1 MGNRGSSTS
10 SRPPLSSEANLYAKL
25 QDHIQRQ
32 TRSFSGGGYFNG
44 GGDKNPVQHIKDYH
58 IDSVSSKAKL
68 RIIEGI
74 IKAIS
79 KIGFKVDTK
88 QPIEDILKDIKK
100 QLPDPRAGS
109 TFVKNAEKQ
118 ETICKMIADAIN
130 QEFIDLGQ
138 DKLIDTT
145 EGAASICRQIV
156 LYINSLTHGLRAEY
170 LDVHGSIE
178 NTLENIKL
186 LSDAIKQLHER
197 MVTEVTKAA
206 PNEEVINAVTMI
218 EAVYR
223 RLLNEQNLQIN
234 ILTNFI
240 DNILTP
246 TQKEL
251 DKLKTDEVDIIKI
264 LNDTNS
270 VLGTKNFGKV
280 LSYTLCNLGIA
291 ATVANKIN
299 KALQRVGLKVEQY
312 LHSKNWAEF
321 DKELDL
327 KRFSGLVSAENIAEF
342 EKAVNLLRQ
351 TFNERHKIL
360 ENNCAKKGGDEE
372 KTPLDKRMEAQR
384 LDRKHILMEFLNKS
398 TQAYND
404 FLENVKKIG
413 MKLVKEIALT
423 PNITKLRDALSRIN
437 DMGTIALDL
446 SLIGF
451 YNNAAAREERETFLI
466 QLTLVKNVL
475 EELAKTD
482 PNFKNLYDSC
492 FRLLQIIDFYTD
504 IVQKKYGGGE
514 DCECTKVGGAALT
527 VEELGLS
534 KAARSQV
541 DLNQAIN
548 TFMYY
553 YYVAQIYSNLTHN
566 KQEFQSYE
574 ENYAT
579 ILGDAI
585 AGRLMQLDT
594 EKNARINSPA
604 VDLARG
610 HVGPNPGGAQEVDW
624 KATISAIELEYDV
637 KRRFYRALEGL
648 DLYLKNITKTFVNNI
663 DSIQTVQQM
672 LDGVRIIGRW
682 FTEATGDTLAQVF
695 ESFPTSAGNDSNV
708 FTDNAP
714 AGHYYEKVAA
724 EIQQGRG
731 VGTLRPVRA
740 SQAKNIRDLIG
751 RSLSNFQALK
761 NIINAFARIG
771 DMLGGEELRQTVPMS
786 PLQIYKTLLEYIQHS
801 ALSVGLKN
809 LNQTQIGGQRVA
821 LAQTAEEASQRVYL
835 STVRVNDALSTRWE
849 TEDVF
854 FTFMLKSMAAKIF
867 IVLGIYDMFERPEP
881 VYKLIPTRMIL
892 GGADELE
899 PEVIPEAAGLY
910 FRLPRLAEFYQK
922 LFSFRDE
929 NVQIS
934 MLPELEGIFSGLIR
948 VIFMRPIELINI
960 GDYSE
965 TEIRQLIKEINV
977 IYQHFNLE
985 YGEQEAVKKALIH
998 FVNEIN
1004 RRFGVITRTEWEKF
1018 QRIVQEAR
1026 TMNDFGMMNQTNYS
1040 ILPDEDGYTQSS
1052 QLLPSDRFIGPSSQP
1067 TPKWRPA
1074 LYNIDSVDVQTGM
1087 LQPNSQWDLVQKFR
1101 KQLSEMFEDPSLQQ
1115 ELGKVSYQELIQQAT
1130 NELKKEHTD
1139 KIQIVSKLI
1148 QGSESLADTDVNKIF
1163 LFHETV
1169 ITGLNLLSAIYVLL
1183 NTFRNN
1189 IKALDLDM
1197 IQKSIVEWLR
1207 ETQAANVNHA
1217 NLIDWLGRRHGDISE
1232 IRNPG
1237 LVIKANDA
1245 RLSMVYPDPTT
1256 DPTLPQDQNL
1266 TTETLFAWIEQYV
1279 GIPAGGGIRPE
1290 QELAARYL
1298 VDNQR
1303 IMQLLLTN
1311 IFEMTSSF
1319 NKLVQVRFP
1328 ETSTAHV
1335 HLDFTGLISLIDSLM
1350 ADTKYF
1356 LDLLRPHIDKNII
1369 QYYENRSN
1377 PGSFYWL
1384 EEHLIDKLIKP
1395 PTDAGGRPLPGGELG
1410 LEGVNQIINKT
1421 YILLTKPYNVLHL
1434 RGGAQRRDAANIQI
1448 NNNPELSERYEQ
1460 YGRVFSRLVFYDAL
1474 DNNSGLRVEQVAL
1487 GDFRLSN
1494 LIRTNNAQE
1503 ENALSFWTAVAPA
1516 PRAYANV
1523 NNAANNL
1530 RRYRLY
1536 GSDYG
1541 IRNNRSM
1548 MMVFNQLVA
1557 SYIARFYDA
1566 PSGKIYLNLINAFA
1580 NGNFSQAVMEL
1591 GYAHPDLARDNIA
1604 FGHRGDPTEQSVLL
1618 LSLGLMLQ
1626 RLIKDTNRQGLSQHL
1641 ISTLTEIPIYL
1652 KENYR
1657 ANLPLYNKMFNIL
1670 ISQGELLKQFIQY
1683 TKVQLARPN
1692 LMALLGA
1699 NNDAIIYYNNINVP
1713 NTGLSIGQ
1721 AALRGIGSVFR
1732 PDITLMPLGDAQNN
1746 TNDIV
1751 RKRLI
1756 AVINGVIRGSLTL
1769 ANSAME
1775 VLHELTDHPI
1785 YLETEEH
1792 FIQNY
1797 MSRYNKEPLMPFSLS
1812 LYYLRDL
1819 RMENNE
1825 VYDPLLYPNLESGS
1839 PEFKILYGTR
1849 KLLGNDP
1856 VQLSDMP
1863 GVQLIMKNYNE
1874 TVVAREQITPT
1885 RFEHFYIHAIQALRF
1900 IINIRSFKTVMTYNE
1915 NTFGGVNLI
1924 SENRDDKPI
1933 ITAGIGMNAVY
1944 SLRKTL
1950 QDVISFVESSYQEE
1964 QINNIHKIVSPK
1976 SQTRSLGSNRERER
1990 IFNLFDMNIMPIN
2003 VNALMRSIPLA
2014 NIYNYDYSFE
2024 EIACLMYGISAE
2036 KVRSLDTG
2044 APQPDVA
2051 VVLNIP
2057 NRPPMNTR
2065 EFMLKLLINP
2075 YVTVSISQ
2083 YGNELLSRGNA
2094 GYMSRIFRGDN
2105 ALNMGRPKFLSDQI
2119 FNKVLFGSL
2128 YPTQFDYDEAGPGLA
2143 AGIQRG
2149 RERWGHPMSIYINQA
2164 LHEVVRT
2171 IRLAETVRGL
2181 RNVIDRNQIIDELNA
2196 FRTQLEDTRR
2206 EVDNLL
2212 QTPEIQNNVIP
2223 EIIAAVQNWGQQY
2236 RGQITDLIDLIGN
2249 AGQGGNSMIPLI
2261 QIITAQTAAAQLTAL
2276 FNRRGIPAPVPR
2288 QQLQN
2293 DIEALQW
2300 FMTMVIN
2307 HPPILIAPF
2316 MILVNNLK
2324 DFLDTLEQYVY
2335 RNPRWLGPRTARI
2348 AHPPVGMAPGNI
2360 RYPTSYTENSVLTY
2374 IAEQNQEEGPWSIV
2388 KQVGVGIQKPALIQ
2402 IGKDR
2407 FDTRLIRNLI
2417 FITNI
2422 QRLLRLR
2429 LNLELSQFRNV
2440 LVSPDHIINPSITEY
2455 GFSITGPSE
2464 TFSDKQYDSDIRI
2477 L

>member
-10 SRPPLSSEANLYAKL
+10 TRPPLSSEANLYAKL

-32 TRSFSGGGYFNG
+32 TRPFSGGGYFNG

-1189 IKALDLDM
+1189 IKALDLDT
-1197 IQKSIVEWLR
+1197 IQKSIIEWLR
-1207 ETQAANVNHA
+1207 ETQAANVNRA

-1245 RLSMVYPDPTT
+1245 RLSEVYPDPTT
-1256 DPTLPQDQNL
+1256 DATAPLDRNL
-1266 TTETLFAWIEQYV
+1266 VTETLFAWFTRFV
-1279 GIPAGGGIRPE
+1279 GIPADGGVRPE

-1421 YILLTKPYNVLHL
+1421 YILLTKPYNVLQL
-1434 RGGAQRRDAANIQI
+1434 RGGAQRGNAANIQI

-1474 DNNSGLRVEQVAL
+1474 IENSGLRVEQVAL

-1494 LIRTNNAQE
+1494 LVRTNNAQE
-1503 ENALSFWTAVAPA
+1503 ENALSFWTAVAP
-1516 PRAYANV
+1516 RAYANV
-1523 NNAANNL
+1523 NDAANNL

-1591 GYAHPDLARDNIA
+1591 GYAHPDLARDNTA

-1657 ANLPLYNKMFNIL
+1657 ANLPLFNKMFNIL

-1692 LMALLGA
+1692 LTALLGA
-1699 NNDAIIYYNNINVP
+1699 NNDSIIYYNNNNVP
-1713 NTGLSIGQ
+1713 NTGLTIGQ

-1732 PDITLMPLGDAQNN
+1732 PDITLMPLGNAQNN
-1746 TNDIV
+1746 TNDVV

-1756 AVINGVIRGSLTL
+1756 AVINGIIRGSLTL

-1785 YLETEEH
+1785 YFETEEH

-1819 RMENNE
+1819 RIENNE

-1924 SENRDDKPI
+1924 GEDRDDKPI
-1933 ITAGIGMNAVY
+1933 ITEGIGMNAVY

-1964 QINNIHKIVSPK
+1964 QINNIHKIVSPR

-2036 KVRSLDTG
+2036 KVRSLDTA

-2051 VVLNIP
+2051 QVLNIP

-2075 YVTVSISQ
+2075 YVTVSITQ
-2083 YGNELLSRGNA
+2083 YGNELLFRGNT

-2149 RERWGHPMSIYINQA
+2149 REQWGQPFSDYINQA
-2164 LHEVVRT
+2164 LHELVRT
-2171 IRLAETVRGL
+2171 IRIPQNLRVL
-2181 RNVIDRNQIIDELNA
+2181 RNIMVKNQLIADLAAIRE
-2196 FRTQLEDTRR
+2196 QLVRMRR
-2206 EVDNLL
+2206 EVENMV
-2212 QTPEIQNNVIP
+2212 QTPEIQNNPTP
-2223 EIIAAVQNWGQQY
+2223 EVIAAAQTWAQQY
-2236 RGQITDLIDLIGN
+2236 RARVDFLINFIGN
-2249 AGQGGNSMIPLI
+2249 VQQPNSLI
-2261 QIITAQTAAAQLTAL
+2261 QLIQNITPLTVRAQLTTVFIRHGL
-2276 FNRRGIPAPVPR
+2276 PVPDPD
-2288 QQLQN
+2288 QALQT
-2293 DIEALQW
+2293 DDEATQW
-2300 FMTMVIN
+2300 FMTNIIN
-2307 HPPILIAPF
+2307 HPITMITPF
-2316 MILVNNLK
+2316 TDLADDLRT
-2324 DFLDTLEQYVY
+2324 FLETLERYVF
-2335 RNPRWLGPRTARI
+2335 NVPRWLGPSTGRVARV
-2348 AHPPVGMAPGNI
+2348 PVNMAPGNM
-2360 RYPTSYTENSVLTY
+2360 RYRTSYTENSVLTY

>member
-32 TRSFSGGGYFNG
+32 TRPFSGGGYFNG

-68 RIIEGI
+68 RVIEGI
-74 IKAIS
+74 IRAIA

-118 ETICKMIADAIN
+118 ETVCKMIADAIN

-145 EGAASICRQIV
+145 DGAASICRQIV

-186 LSDAIKQLHER
+186 LNDAIKQLHER

-251 DKLKTDEVDIIKI
+251 DKLQTDEVDIIKL

-291 ATVANKIN
+291 ASVANKIN
-299 KALQRVGLKVEQY
+299 KALQKVGLKVEQY
-312 LHSKNWAEF
+312 LQSKNWAEF

-360 ENNCAKKGGDEE
+360 ENSCAKKGGDEE
-372 KTPLDKRMEAQR
+372 KTPLDRRIEAQR

-413 MKLVKEIALT
+413 IKLVKEIALT
-423 PNITKLRDALSRIN
+423 PNITRLRDALSRIN

-451 YNNAAAREERETFLI
+451 YTNAAAREERETFLT
-466 QLTLVKNVL
+466 QFMLVKNVL
-475 EELAKTD
+475 EEQSKID

-492 FRLLQIIDFYTD
+492 SRLLQIIDFYTD

-514 DCECTKVGGAALT
+514 DCECTRVGGAALT

-610 HVGPNPGGAQEVDW
+610 HVGPNPGGAQEADW
-624 KATISAIELEYDV
+624 KAAVSAIELEYDV

-724 EIQQGRG
+724 EIQQGRS

-771 DMLGGEELRQTVPMS
+771 DMLGGEELRQMVPMS

-809 LNQTQIGGQRVA
+809 LNQSEIGGQRVA
-821 LAQTAEEASQRVYL
+821 LARTPEEAAQRVYL

-899 PEVIPEAAGLY
+899 PEVIPEAAELY

-948 VIFMRPIELINI
+948 IIFMRPIELINI

-985 YGEQEAVKKALIH
+985 YGEQEATKKALIH

-1052 QLLPSDRFIGPSSQP
+1052 QLLPSDRFISPSTQP

-1115 ELGKVSYQELIQQAT
+1115 ELGKVSYQELIRQAI

-1183 NTFRNN
+1183 NNFRNN
-1189 IKALDLDM
+1189 IKGLDLDT
-1197 IQKSIVEWLR
+1197 IQKSIIEWLR
-1207 ETQAANVNHA
+1207 ETQAANVNRA
-1217 NLIDWLGRRHGDISE
+1217 NLIDWLGRKHGAISE

-1237 LVIKANDA
+1237 LVVKENDV
-1245 RLSMVYPDPTT
+1245 RLSRVYPDPTT
-1256 DPTLPQDQNL
+1256 NATAPQDQNL
-1266 TTETLFAWIEQYV
+1266 VTETLFAWIVPYV
-1279 GIPAGGGIRPE
+1279 GIPAGGGVRAE

-1319 NKLVQVRFP
+1319 NKMVQVRFP
-1328 ETSTAHV
+1328 ETSTAQV

-1356 LDLLRPHIDKNII
+1356 LNLLRPHIDKNII

-1421 YILLTKPYNVLHL
+1421 YILLTKPYNVLQL
-1434 RGGAQRRDAANIQI
+1434 RGGVQRRDAANIQI
-1448 NNNPELSERYEQ
+1448 NNNPQPSERFEQ

-1474 DNNSGLRVEQVAL
+1474 ENNSGLRVEQVVL

-1503 ENALSFWTAVAPA
+1503 ENTLSYWDNMA
-1516 PRAYANV
+1516 PRTYANV
-1523 NNAANNL
+1523 NDAANNL

-1541 IRNNRSM
+1541 IQNNRSM

-1591 GYAHPDLARDNIA
+1591 GYTHPDLARDNIA

-1657 ANLPLYNKMFNIL
+1657 ANLPLFNKMFNIL

-1683 TKVQLARPN
+1683 TNVQLARPN
-1692 LMALLGA
+1692 LMGLLGA
-1699 NNDAIIYYNNINVP
+1699 NNDSVIYYNNNINVP
-1713 NTGLSIGQ
+1713 MTGLSVGQ
-1721 AALRGIGSVFR
+1721 AALRGIGGVFR
-1732 PDITLMPLGDAQNN
+1732 PNVTLMPLGDAQNN
-1746 TNDIV
+1746 TSDVV
-1751 RKRLI
+1751 RKRLV
-1756 AVINGVIRGSLTL
+1756 AVIDGIIRGSHTL
-1769 ANSAME
+1769 ADSAME

-1819 RMENNE
+1819 RIENNE

-1839 PEFKILYGTR
+1839 PEFKLLYGTR

-1874 TVVAREQITPT
+1874 TVVAHEQITPT
-1885 RFEHFYIHAIQALRF
+1885 RFEHFYTHAIQALRF
-1900 IINIRSFKTVMTYNE
+1900 IVNIRSFKTVMMYNE

-1964 QINNIHKIVSPK
+1964 QINHIHKIVSPK
-1976 SQTRSLGSNRERER
+1976 GQTRTLGSNRERER
-1990 IFNLFDMNIMPIN
+1990 IFNLFDMNIIPIN

-2036 KVRSLDTG
+2036 KVRSLNT
-2044 APQPDVA
+2044 AAAQPDIA
-2051 VVLNIP
+2051 EVLNIP

-2075 YVTVSISQ
+2075 YVSVSITQ
-2083 YGNELLSRGNA
+2083 YGNELMSKGSA

-2149 RERWGHPMSIYINQA
+2149 REQWGQPLSEYINQA
-2164 LHEVVRT
+2164 LHELVRT
-2171 IRLAETVRGL
+2171 IRIPQKLRVL
-2181 RNVIDRNQIIDELNA
+2181 RNIIVKNQLIADLTTIRE
-2196 FRTQLEDTRR
+2196 QLVSMRR
-2206 EVDNLL
+2206 EVENMI
-2212 QTPEIQNNVIP
+2212 QTPEIQNNPTP
-2223 EIIAAVQNWGQQY
+2223 EVIAAAQNWTQQY
-2236 RGQITDLIDLIGN
+2236 RARVDTLINFIGNIGQPNSMLDLI
-2249 AGQGGNSMIPLI
+2249 QT
-2261 QIITAQTAAAQLTAL
+2261 ITPVTVRAQLGVI
-2276 FNRRGIPAPVPR
+2276 FNRHGIPVPHPR
-2288 QQLQN
+2288 QILQT
-2293 DIEALQW
+2293 DDEATQW
-2300 FMTMVIN
+2300 FMTN
-2307 HPPILIAPF
+2307 ILNIPAIIMTPF
-2316 MILVNNLK
+2316 TDLANDLRT
-2324 DFLDTLEQYVY
+2324 FLETLERYVF
-2335 RNPRWLGPRTARI
+2335 NVPRWLGPSTGRVAR
-2348 AHPPVGMAPGNI
+2348 APVRMAPRDMRHPI
-2360 RYPTSYTENSVLTY
+2360 SYTENSVLTY
-2374 IAEQNQEEGPWSIV
+2374 ITEQNREEGPWSIV
-2388 KQVGVGIQKPALIQ
+2388 KQVGVGIQKPTLVQ